1 MSQRLTV
8 IKIKGDTDEILR
20 TKAQHIDPVMNRKG
34 PEHGGLWSVTA
45 RTTDGVLIVNLWPDE
60 ESSERAFQDPEVQGA
75 LQAAGAT
82 MAGPPERDHYEVA
95 DYQTA

>member
-1 MSQRLTV
+1 MPQRLTV

-20 TKAQHIDPVMNRKG
+20 SKAEHIDPVMNRKG

-45 RTTDGVLIVNLWPDE
+45 RMPDGVLIVNLWPDE

-82 MAGPPERDHYEVA
+82 MSEQPERDHYEVA